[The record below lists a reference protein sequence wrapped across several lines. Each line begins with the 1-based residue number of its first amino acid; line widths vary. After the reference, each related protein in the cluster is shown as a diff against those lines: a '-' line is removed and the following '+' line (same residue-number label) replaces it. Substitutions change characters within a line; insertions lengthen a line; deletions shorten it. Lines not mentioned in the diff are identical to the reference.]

1 MLVEL
6 VTIKLTMQ
14 EVSAK
19 TKITDNN
26 FFPTLK
32 KKVDAYFKQND
43 LKTWGNRKLYTKA
56 TILLASFAILYS
68 LIVFVSMP
76 VWLSLTLCGLFGL
89 NLAAIG
95 FNVMHDG
102 AHGSFSN
109 NKHVN
114 YMMGLTLNLMG
125 GVVFIWK
132 NKHNKNHHSFTNIEG
147 MDDDINI
154 GPFIRVSTHQKKR
167 WYHKFQHVYAYP
179 LYATSYAFWV
189 FFQDFKKYFT
199 RKVANT
205 ELAKMSVKEH
215 IIFWATKFA
224 YITTFFILPI
234 LMKGVLATILGYLVV
249 SVVTGW
255 TIGVVFQ
262 LAHVVESTDFH
273 DAPVEGEKIIPTEW
287 AIHQIR
293 TTANFGT
300 KSKILNW
307 YTGGLNFQVEHH
319 LFPRI
324 SHVHY
329 PAINK
334 LVKETCEQFNIAYN
348 EFPSMLAAMG
358 SHTRHL
364 KLIGQTA

>member
-1 MLVEL
+1 MQAAE
-6 VTIKLTMQ
+6 KLNN
-14 EVSAK
+14 
-19 TKITDNN
+19 NN
-26 FFPTLK
+26 FFPVLK
-32 KKVDAYFKQND
+32 KRVDDYFKTNNIN
-43 LKTWGNRKLYTKA
+43 KWGNSKLYTKA
-56 TILLASFAILYS
+56 TILLVSFGVLYS
-68 LIVFVSMP
+68 AIVFVDMP
-76 VWLSLTLCGLFGL
+76 IWLSITLCAVFGL

-147 MDDDINI
+147 MDDDIDI
-154 GPFIRVSTHQKKR
+154 GPFMRVSTHQTKK
-167 WYHKFQHVYAYP
+167 WYHKYQHIYAYP
-179 LYATSYAFWV
+179 LYATSYTFWI

-199 RKVANT
+199 GKVANT
-205 ELAKMSVKEH
+205 PLAEMSFKEH
-215 IIFWATKFA
+215 LIFWVTKVA
-224 YITTFFILPI
+224 YVGTFFVLPI
-234 LMKGVLATILGYLVV
+234 FMKGAIATFAGYLI
-249 SVVTGW
+249 VTAITGY

-262 LAHVVESTDFH
+262 LAHVVEETDFH
-273 DAPVEGEKIIPTEW
+273 AVPVVGEKVIPTEW

-300 KSKILNW
+300 KSKVLNW

-319 LFPRI
+319 LFPKI

-334 LVKETCEQFNIAYN
+334 LVKETCEQFNVAYN
-348 EFPSMLAAMG
+348 EFPSMIAAMK
-358 SHTRHL
+358 SHTNHL
-364 KLIGQTA
+364 KMIGIA

>member
-1 MLVEL
+1 MQLVKDK
-6 VTIKLTMQ
+6 VN
-14 EVSAK
+14 
-19 TKITDNN
+19 DNN

-32 KKVDAYFKQND
+32 KRVDEYFKSN
-43 LKTWGNRKLYTKA
+43 KINTWGNSKLYTKA
-56 TILLASFAILYS
+56 TILLVSFISLYV
-68 LIVFVSMP
+68 LIVFVAMP
-76 VWLSLTLCGLFGL
+76 AWLTLVLCGIFGL

-154 GPFIRVSTHQKKR
+154 GPFIRVSTHQERR
-167 WYHKFQHVYAYP
+167 WYHKYQHIYAYP
-179 LYATSYAFWV
+179 LYATSYSFWV
-189 FFQDFKKYFT
+189 FWQDFKKYFT
-199 RKVANT
+199 RKVAET
-205 ELAKMSVKEH
+205 ELAHMSFKEH
-215 IIFWATKFA
+215 AIFWLTKIA
-224 YITTFFILPI
+224 YIGTFFVLPI
-234 LMKGVLATILGYLVV
+234 LIHGFLATLLGYLI
-249 SVVTGW
+249 VTAITGY

-262 LAHVVESTDFH
+262 LAHVVQETDFH
-273 DAPVEGEKIIPTEW
+273 DRPIEGQKIIPSEW

-300 KSKILNW
+300 KSKVLNW

-334 LVKETCEQFNIAYN
+334 MVRETCAQFNVAYN
-348 EFPSMLAAMG
+348 EFPSMLAAMK
-358 SHTRHL
+358 SHTKHL
-364 KLIGQTA
+364 KVIGAA

>member
-1 MLVEL
+1 MH
-6 VTIKLTMQ
+6 
-14 EVSAK
+14 SAE
-19 TKITDNN
+19 KINTNN
-26 FFPTLK
+26 FFPVLK
-32 KKVDAYFKQND
+32 KKVDTYFKSNNI
-43 LKTWGNRKLYTKA
+43 TTYGNRRLYTKA
-56 TILLASFAILYS
+56 TILLLAFAVLYTS
-68 LIVFVSMP
+68 IVFVSMP
-76 VWLSLTLCGLFGL
+76 GWLSLVLCALFGL

-102 AHGSFSN
+102 AHGSFSK

-167 WYHKFQHVYAYP
+167 WFHKYQHIYAYP
-179 LYATSYAFWV
+179 LYALSYTFWV

-199 RKVANT
+199 QKVADT
-205 ELAKMSVKEH
+205 ELASMSFKEH
-215 IIFWATKFA
+215 VIFWVTKLA
-224 YITTFFILPI
+224 YIGTFFVLPI
-234 LMKGVLATILGYLVV
+234 LMQGVVATILGYLVV
-249 SVVTGW
+249 TAVTGY

-262 LAHVVESTDFH
+262 LAHVVEETDFH
-273 DAPVEGEKIIPTEW
+273 SAPVKGERIIPTEW

-293 TTANFGT
+293 TTANFAT
-300 KSKILNW
+300 KNKVINW

-319 LFPRI
+319 LFPKI

-334 LVKETCEQFNIAYN
+334 LVKETCEQFNVAYN
-348 EFPSMLAAMG
+348 EFPTMIAAMK
-358 SHTRHL
+358 SHTKHL
-364 KLIGQTA
+364 RMTGIA

>member
-1 MLVEL
+1 MKSTEN
-6 VTIKLTMQ
+6 
-14 EVSAK
+14 
-19 TKITDNN
+19 ITTNN

-32 KKVDAYFKQND
+32 KRVDDYFKSNNIN
-43 LKTWGNRKLYTKA
+43 KWGNSKLYTKA
-56 TILLASFAILYS
+56 TILLIAFASLYTA
-68 LIVFVSMP
+68 IVFIAMP
-76 VWLSLTLCGLFGL
+76 AWLSLVLCAIFGL

-167 WYHKFQHVYAYP
+167 WYHKYQHIYAYP
-179 LYATSYAFWV
+179 LYATSYSFWV

-199 RKVANT
+199 GKIADT
-205 ELAKMSVKEH
+205 ELANMSFKEH
-215 IIFWATKFA
+215 TIFWLTKVG
-224 YITTFFILPI
+224 YIVTFFALPI
-234 LMKGVLATILGYLVV
+234 FMKGLVATIVGYLI
-249 SVVTGW
+249 VTAITGY

-262 LAHVVESTDFH
+262 LAHVVEETDFH
-273 DAPVEGEKIIPTEW
+273 DVPVKGERIIPTEW

-300 KSKILNW
+300 KNKVLNW

-319 LFPRI
+319 LFPKI

-334 LVKETCEQFNIAYN
+334 LVKETCEQFNVAYH
-348 EFPSMLAAMG
+348 EFPSMIAAMK
-358 SHTRHL
+358 SHTKHL
-364 KLIGQTA
+364 RMIGIA